1 MSVVRRA
8 ILCRGLLGAASIV
21 AACLPGFAH
30 AQAYQHDSSLP
41 IEITADLLEV
51 EQRDRIATFTGDVDA
66 VQGELVLSAD
76 KLRVFYSSN
85 DQADEAAP
93 GATGSI
99 RRIEAEGNVFITSPQ
114 ETAQGESGVYDVADD
129 LLTLEGSVVLTRG
142 DNVIRGQQLE
152 IDLLSGRSRVTAATT
167 SAEGG
172 GPSDRVRALFTPQ
185 GASEASPG
193 EVRPGAGPQAEP
205 GAGPRTE

>member
-1 MSVVRRA
+1 MSARQGARPGKA
-8 ILCRGLLGAASIV
+8 LLGAAVIV
-21 AACLPGFAH
+21 ACLPGPAR

-41 IEITADLLEV
+41 IEITADILEV
-51 EQRDRIATFTGDVDA
+51 EQGDQIATFTGNVDA

-76 KLRVFYSSN
+76 KLRVFYGDS
-85 DQADEAAP
+85 DGAGEAAP

-129 LLTLEGSVVLTRG
+129 RLALDGSVVLTRG
-142 DNVIRGQQLE
+142 DNVIRGDQLE
-152 IDLLSGRSRVTAATT
+152 MDLASGRSRVLAATP

-172 GPSDRVRALFTPQ
+172 GPEERVRALFTPEQ
-185 GASEASPG
+185 APEAA
-193 EVRPGAGPQAEP
+193 PGAGPSPEP
-205 GAGPRTE
+205 DAAPDTE